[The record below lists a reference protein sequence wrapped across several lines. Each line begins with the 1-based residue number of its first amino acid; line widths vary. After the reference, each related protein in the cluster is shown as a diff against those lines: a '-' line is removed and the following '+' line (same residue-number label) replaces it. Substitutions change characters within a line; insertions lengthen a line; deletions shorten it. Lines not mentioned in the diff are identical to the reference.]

1 MTVDGVVVM
10 GSLSVGGAGCS
21 GGSRVNVGN
30 MKFRWVQLL
39 WMYNIIILQ
48 SEDDPQG

>member
-21 GGSRVNVGN
+21 GKGKERYKQFNKVNN
-30 MKFRWVQLL
+30 KHRSAIS
-39 WMYNIIILQ
+39 Y
-48 SEDDPQG
+48 